1 MLFLVVLVV
10 IEVPAVEFVHVSAH
24 VHSDQATPTLP
35 NWDLMTL
42 TLLNRT
48 VSDRL
53 RWLLLVAADLIGQ
66 LIQI

>member
-24 VHSDQATPTLP
+24 VHSHQATSTLP